1 MRSIAAV
8 PVLIASFVATTPLSV
23 DAAQQRS
30 FVASFGLDT
39 ANCQLATPC
48 RSFNVAIAN
57 TNPGGEVVILDTA
70 GYGPMTITKSIKVIG
85 PAGVYG
91 GISVLGGAN
100 PTTGIVIN
108 AADGDDITLRG
119 LDVSGISG
127 AIPAPLIGIDIQN
140 AGGVHIEKSSIA
152 NFTDGGG
159 ACINVNT
166 AKTIRIYVVD
176 SFLRECRTGIY
187 ANGNTVNGN
196 RSSVVVDNTRIERGK
211 GPTSYGVWLLN
222 HMSMSLRSSQISR
235 QDVGAQIDVTVDG
248 VSPSLDLIDSQ
259 LTRVTAGV
267 KFTRTSAN
275 GTNFINLTRS
285 QIQSTDAILATISGA
300 GSGTY
305 FSLFDSEITNTLNT
319 MTVNNSGVGSNTH
332 IRVMNSHL
340 GWNTNGI
347 VVANTA
353 ADPNTR
359 FYVDL
364 VRTTMTNNTNP
375 MIDATASNTAKTY
388 VNVEGSVFANTAGAV
403 IRTAGDSQV
412 SASLVRSQVHNCNTV
427 VSHGSA
433 SGTVRIDG
441 NHIVACTND
450 FVNNGNPGMVSFNN
464 NMVHDVT
471 NSGGFTYIIPPTV
484 APR

>member
-1 MRSIAAV
+1 MRSIAVV
-8 PVLIASFVATTPLSV
+8 PILVASLVATAPLSV

-108 AADGDDITLRG
+108 AADGDDVTLRG
-119 LDVSGISG
+119 LDISGISG
-127 AIPAPLIGIDIQN
+127 AVPAPLIGIDIQN

-152 NFTDGGG
+152 NFTEGGG

-187 ANGNTVNGN
+187 ANGNTVNSN

-211 GPTSYGVWLLN
+211 GPVSFGVWVLN
-222 HMSMSLRSSQISR
+222 HMSMNLRNSQITR
-235 QDVGAQIDVTVDG
+235 QDVGAQVDVTVDG
-248 VSPSLDLIDSQ
+248 ANTSLDVMDSQ
-259 LTRVTAGV
+259 FTRVTAGA
-267 KFTRTSAN
+267 KFTKTSAN
-275 GTNFINLTRS
+275 ALTIINFTRS
-285 QIQSTDAILATISGA
+285 QITSTDPVIANVTGA
-300 GSGTY
+300 NSSTY
-305 FSLFDSEITNTLNT
+305 LSLFDSEITNSLNV
-319 MTVNNSGVGSNTH
+319 MTVNNSGVGSNTQ

-347 VVANTA
+347 VVTNTA
-353 ADPNTR
+353 NSNTAM
-359 FYVDL
+359 YLDL
-364 VRTTMTNNTNP
+364 VRTTMTNITNT
-375 MIDATASNTAKTY
+375 MIDATATTGGRAY
-388 VNVEGSVFANTAGAV
+388 VNVEGSVFANTTGAV
-403 IRTAGDSQV
+403 IRTQGDSQV
-412 SASLVRSQVHNCNTV
+412 SASLVRSQVHNVNTV

-441 NHIVACTND
+441 NDIVASTND
-450 FVNNGNPGMVSFNN
+450 FVNNGNGSMASFNN

-471 NSGGFTYIIPPTV
+471 NSGGFTYITPPTV

>member
-1 MRSIAAV
+1 MRSIAVV
-8 PVLIASFVATTPLSV
+8 PILVASLVATAPLSV
-23 DAAQQRS
+23 NAAQQRS

-91 GISVLGGAN
+91 GISVLGGPN

-119 LDVSGISG
+119 LDISGISG
-127 AIPAPLIGIDIQN
+127 AVPAPLIGIDIQN

-152 NFTDGGG
+152 NFTDGSS

-211 GPTSYGVWLLN
+211 GPVSFGVWVLN
-222 HMSMSLRSSQISR
+222 HMSMNLRNSQITR
-235 QDVGAQIDVTVDG
+235 QDVGAQVDVTVDG
-248 VSPSLDLIDSQ
+248 ASASLDVMDSQ
-259 LTRVTAGV
+259 FTRVTAGL
-267 KFTRTSAN
+267 KLTKTSAN
-275 GTNFINLTRS
+275 APTFINLTRS
-285 QIQSTDAILATISGA
+285 QIASTDPVIANITGA
-300 GSGTY
+300 NSNTY
-305 FSLFDSEITNTLNT
+305 LSLFDSEITNSLNT
-319 MTVNNSGVGSNTH
+319 MTVSNSGVGSNTQ

-347 VVANTA
+347 VVTNTA
-353 ADPNTR
+353 NSNTAL
-359 FYVDL
+359 YLDL
-364 VRTTMTNNTNP
+364 VRTTMTNITSP
-375 MIDATASNTAKTY
+375 MIDATATTGGRAY

-403 IRTAGDSQV
+403 IRTQGDSQV
-412 SASLVRSQVHNCNTV
+412 SASLVRSQIHNCNTV

-433 SGTVRIDG
+433 TGTVRIDG

-471 NSGGFTYIIPPTV
+471 NSGGFTYITPPTV

>member
-1 MRSIAAV
+1 MRLITAV
-8 PVLIASFVATTPLSV
+8 PVLVALAAATAPLATH
-23 DAAQQRS
+23 AAQQRS

-108 AADGDDITLRG
+108 AADGDDVTLRG
-119 LDVSGISG
+119 LDVSGITG
-127 AIPAPLIGIDIQN
+127 AVPAPLIGIDIQN
-140 AGGVHIEKSSIA
+140 AGGVHIEKSSIG

-211 GPTSYGVWLLN
+211 GPVSFGVWVLN
-222 HMSMSLRSSQISR
+222 HMSLNLRNSQITR
-235 QDVGAQIDVTVDG
+235 QDVGAQVDVTVDG
-248 VSPSLDLIDSQ
+248 ASASLDVMDSQ
-259 LTRVTAGV
+259 FTRVTAGV
-267 KFTRTSAN
+267 KLTKTSAN
-275 GTNFINLTRS
+275 ALTIMNFTRS
-285 QIQSTDAILATISGA
+285 QIASTDPVIANITGA
-300 GSGTY
+300 NSTSY
-305 FSLFDSEITNTLNT
+305 LSLFDSEITNSLNT
-319 MTVNNSGVGSNTH
+319 MTVSNSGVGSNTH
-332 IRVMNSHL
+332 VRVMNSHL

-347 VVANTA
+347 ILTNTA
-353 ADPNTR
+353 NSNTAL
-359 FYVDL
+359 YLDL
-364 VRTTMTNNTNP
+364 VRTTMTNITNP
-375 MIDATASNTAKTY
+375 MIDATATTGGRTY

-403 IRTAGDSQV
+403 IRTQGDSQV

-471 NSGGFTYIIPPTV
+471 NSGGFTYITPPTV